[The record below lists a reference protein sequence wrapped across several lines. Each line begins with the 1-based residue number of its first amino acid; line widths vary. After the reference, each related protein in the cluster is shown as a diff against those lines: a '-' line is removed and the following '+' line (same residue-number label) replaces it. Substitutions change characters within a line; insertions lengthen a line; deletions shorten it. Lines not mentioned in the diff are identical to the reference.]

1 MREVGGSLGW
11 KQKGNQPMGGVNGQ
25 DGWAQALG
33 GANRRGTPPMGGA
46 NGQYGRAQAMGGA
59 SRQTPPMGGASGE
72 SGRGLGMG
80 GANGKSPFMG
90 GANGSSPWGLI
101 PSPGGTVALRLSLR
115 CPIDV
120 PLSPQVL
127 QCPLPVP
134 DVVPQ
139 LAVLLGRGH
148 QMGSDGHQRPQSLP
162 QSLQLR
168 LGAAESRLKV

>member
-1 MREVGGSLGW
+1 
-11 KQKGNQPMGGVNGQ
+11 
-25 DGWAQALG
+25 
-33 GANRRGTPPMGGA
+33 
-46 NGQYGRAQAMGGA
+46 
-59 SRQTPPMGGASGE
+59 
-72 SGRGLGMG
+72 
-80 GANGKSPFMG
+80 MG

-162 QSLQLR
+162 QSLQFR
-168 LGAAESRLKV
+168 LGAAESRLQV

>member
-1 MREVGGSLGW
+1 
-11 KQKGNQPMGGVNGQ
+11 
-25 DGWAQALG
+25 
-33 GANRRGTPPMGGA
+33 
-46 NGQYGRAQAMGGA
+46 MGGA
-59 SRQTPPMGGASGE
+59 SEE
-72 SGRGLGMG
+72 SGRVLTMG
-80 GANGKSPFMG
+80 GANGKNGWAQPITGANGKPSFVG

-101 PSPGGTVALRLSLR
+101 PLPGGSGALWLSLR

-120 PLSPQVL
+120 PPSPQVL
-127 QCPLPVP
+127 QRPLPVP

>member
-1 MREVGGSLGW
+1 
-11 KQKGNQPMGGVNGQ
+11 
-25 DGWAQALG
+25 
-33 GANRRGTPPMGGA
+33 
-46 NGQYGRAQAMGGA
+46 MGGA
-59 SRQTPPMGGASGE
+59 SEE
-72 SGRGLGMG
+72 SGRVLAMG
-80 GANGKSPFMG
+80 GANGKPSFVG
-90 GANGSSPWGLI
+90 GANGCSPWGLI

-127 QCPLPVP
+127 QRPLPVP

-162 QSLQLR
+162 QSLQFR
-168 LGAAESRLKV
+168 LGAAESRLQV